1 VIVNW
6 GKYSSFILQS
16 TAEKYVQFQ
25 KISLATPRKVFT
37 EIPRGKRVS
46 KAKPFEG
53 KFKSKLKFP
62 EEWGASNYKSFHGR
76 GKVIFWDSTIVPI
89 RIDINA

>member
-1 VIVNW
+1 MIVNW
-6 GKYSSFILQS
+6 GKNSSFILQS

-53 KFKSKLKFP
+53 KFKSKLEFP
-62 EEWGASNYKSFHGR
+62 EEWGLQ
-76 GKVIFWDSTIVPI
+76 TISPSMGGA
-89 RIDINA
+89 RLFYGTAQ